1 MKGISTR
8 AVHSGQ
14 DPDPSFGDVIPPL
27 HLSST
32 FAQSSPGE
40 HKGFDYSRAGNPTRQ
55 RYETCLASLENGKHA
70 FAFSSGLA
78 AIDAVIRTL
87 SPGDQVVCSDDVYGG
102 TFRLFDRILKNQNIE
117 FTFADLTDHSKLEQT
132 LGARTKFIWLETPS
146 NPLLKVVDIQHLCEL
161 AKSRSI
167 RVAVDNT
174 FATPVFQRPLE
185 LGADIVMHS
194 VTKYING
201 HSDVIGGAV
210 VTNDQELAEQIGFLQ
225 FAAGA
230 VQAPFDCY
238 MAHRGVKTLA
248 VRMQQHQAS
257 AMKIAAHLEQHSK
270 VTRVLY
276 PGLASHPQH
285 ALASEQMDGYSGMLT
300 FFVKGDLDD
309 ANRVLK
315 KTRLFTLAESLGGVE
330 SLIEHPAIMTHASL
344 PVEVRKELGIED
356 TLIRL
361 SVGIEDSE
369 DLIEDLPGAGLAN
382 QTTGE
387 SESTR

>member
-1 MKGISTR
+1 MKGISTK
-8 AVHSGQ
+8 AVHAGQ
-14 DPDPSFGDVIPPL
+14 EPDPSFGDVIPPL

-55 RYETCLASLENGKHA
+55 RYETSLAALENGSHA
-70 FAFSSGLA
+70 FAFASGMA
-78 AIDAVIRTL
+78 AIDAIIRTL
-87 SPGDQVVCSDDVYGG
+87 SPGDQVICSDDVYGG
-102 TFRLFDRILKNQNIE
+102 TFRLFDRILRNQNIE
-117 FTFADLTDHSKLEQT
+117 FRFADLTDHSKLEQT
-132 LGARTKFIWLETPS
+132 IGAKTKFIWVETPS
-146 NPLLKVVDIQHLCEL
+146 NPLLKVVDIRHLCDI

-194 VTKYING
+194 VTKYLNG

-210 VTNDQELAEQIGFLQ
+210 ITNDSDLAEEIGFLQ

-238 MAHRGVKTLA
+238 LAHRGIKTLA
-248 VRMQQHQAS
+248 VRMQQHQAN
-257 AMKIAAHLEQHSK
+257 AMKIAEHLEGHPK
-270 VTRVLY
+270 VEKVLY

-285 ALASEQMDGYSGMLT
+285 ALASQQMDGYSGILT
-300 FFVKGDLDD
+300 FFVKGKLED
-309 ANRVLK
+309 AKRVLK

-344 PVEVRKELGIED
+344 PAAVRKELGIKD

-361 SVGIEDSE
+361 SAGIEDTE
-369 DLIEDLPGAGLAN
+369 DLIEDIDQALG
-382 QTTGE
+382 
-387 SESTR
+387 

>member
-1 MKGISTR
+1 MKGISTK
-8 AVHSGQ
+8 AIHVGQ
-14 DPDPSFGDVIPPL
+14 EPDPSFGDVIPPL

-55 RYETCLASLENGKHA
+55 RYETCLTALEGGTHA
-70 FAFSSGLA
+70 FAFASGLA

-87 SPGDQVVCSDDVYGG
+87 SPGDQVVCGDDVYGG
-102 TFRLFDRILKNQNIE
+102 TFRLFERILRNHNIE
-117 FTFADLTDHSKLEQT
+117 FRFADLTDHTKLEQT
-132 LGARTKFIWLETPS
+132 LGASTKFIWLETPT
-146 NPLLKVVDIQHLCEL
+146 NPLMKVVDIKHISSM

-185 LGADIVMHS
+185 LGADIVVHS

-210 VTNDQELAEQIGFLQ
+210 ITNNEELAEQVGFLQ

-230 VQAPFDCY
+230 VQSPFDCY
-238 MAHRGVKTLA
+238 MAHRGLKTLE
-248 VRMQQHQAS
+248 VRMQRHQSNAL
-257 AMKIAAHLEQHSK
+257 KIAEHLEAHPKIEK
-270 VTRVLY
+270 VLF
-276 PGLASHPQH
+276 PGLPSHPQH
-285 ALASEQMDGYSGMLT
+285 ALALEQMDGFSGMLS
-300 FFVKGDLDD
+300 FYLNGDLED
-309 ANRVLK
+309 AKRVLT
-315 KTRLFTLAESLGGVE
+315 KTKLFTLAESLGGVE

-344 PVEVRKELGIED
+344 PAEVRKELGIED

-361 SVGIEDSE
+361 SIGIENVE
-369 DLIEDLPGAGLAN
+369 DLIEDLDQALG
-382 QTTGE
+382 
-387 SESTR
+387 

>member
-8 AVHSGQ
+8 AVHAGQ
-14 DPDPSFGDVIPPL
+14 EPDPSFGDVIPPL

-40 HKGFDYSRAGNPTRQ
+40 HRGFDYSRAGNPTRQ

-87 SPGDQVVCSDDVYGG
+87 SPGDQVVCCDDVYGG
-102 TFRLFDRILKNQNIE
+102 TFRLFDRILKNQAIE
-117 FTFADLTDHSKLEQT
+117 FRFADLTDHSTLEQT
-132 LGARTKFIWLETPS
+132 LGAKTRFIWLETPT
-146 NPLLKVVDIQHLCEL
+146 NPLLKVVDIRHLCEV
-161 AKSRSI
+161 ARARGI

-174 FATPVFQRPLE
+174 FATPVFQRPLD
-185 LGADIVMHS
+185 LGADLVVHS
-194 VTKYING
+194 VTKYLNG

-210 VTNDQELAEQIGFLQ
+210 ITNDTDLAEQIGFIQ

-238 MAHRGVKTLA
+238 LAHRGIKTLD
-248 VRMQQHQAS
+248 VRMHRHQENAL
-257 AMKIAAHLEQHSK
+257 KIAAFLEQHDRVEK
-270 VTRVLY
+270 VLF
-276 PGLASHPQH
+276 PGLPSHPQH
-285 ALASEQMDGYSGMLT
+285 ELAKRQMDGFPGMLS
-300 FFVKGDLDD
+300 FYIKGDLDN
-309 ANRVLK
+309 AKSLLQG
-315 KTRLFTLAESLGGVE
+315 TRLFSLAESLGGVE

-344 PVEVRKELGIED
+344 PAEVRAQLGIED

-361 SVGIEDSE
+361 SIGIENAD
-369 DLIEDLPGAGLAN
+369 DLIADLDRSL
-382 QTTGE
+382 
-387 SESTR
+387 

>member
-55 RYETCLASLENGKHA
+55 RYETCLAALENGKHA

-132 LGARTKFIWLETPS
+132 IGARTKFIWLETPS
-146 NPLLKVVDIQHLCEL
+146 NPLLKVVDIKHLCEL

-210 VTNDQELAEQIGFLQ
+210 ITNDPELAEQVGFLQ

-230 VQAPFDCY
+230 IQAPFDCY

-257 AMKIAAHLEQHSK
+257 AMKIAAYLEQHSK
-270 VTRVLY
+270 VARVLY

-369 DLIEDLPGAGLAN
+369 DLIEDLEQALG
-382 QTTGE
+382 
-387 SESTR
+387 

>member
-1 MKGISTR
+1 MKGISTK
-8 AVHSGQ
+8 AVHAGQ
-14 DPDPSFGDVIPPL
+14 EPDPSFGDVIPPL

-55 RYETCLASLENGKHA
+55 RYETSLAALENGSYA
-70 FAFSSGLA
+70 FAFASGMA

-87 SPGDQVVCSDDVYGG
+87 SPGDQVICSDDVYGG
-102 TFRLFDRILKNQNIE
+102 TFRLFDRILRNQNIE
-117 FTFADLTDHSKLEQT
+117 FRFADLTDHSKLEQT
-132 LGARTKFIWLETPS
+132 IGAKTKFIWLETPS
-146 NPLLKVVDIQHLCEL
+146 NPLLKVVDIRHLCDI

-194 VTKYING
+194 VTKYLNG

-210 VTNDQELAEQIGFLQ
+210 ITNDSDLAEEIGFLQ

-238 MAHRGVKTLA
+238 LAHRGIKTLA
-248 VRMQQHQAS
+248 VRMQQHQAN
-257 AMKIAAHLEQHSK
+257 AMKIAEHLEGHPK
-270 VTRVLY
+270 VEKVLY

-285 ALASEQMDGYSGMLT
+285 ALASQQMDGYSGILT
-300 FFVKGDLDD
+300 FFVKGKLDD
-309 ANRVLK
+309 AKRVLK

-330 SLIEHPAIMTHASL
+330 SLIEHPATMTHASL
-344 PVEVRKELGIED
+344 PAAVRKELGIKD

-361 SVGIEDSE
+361 SAGIEDTE
-369 DLIEDLPGAGLAN
+369 DLIEDIDQALG
-382 QTTGE
+382 
-387 SESTR
+387 

>member
-1 MKGISTR
+1 MKGISTK
-8 AVHSGQ
+8 AIHVGQ
-14 DPDPSFGDVIPPL
+14 EPDPSFGDVIPPL

-55 RYETCLASLENGKHA
+55 RYETCLTALEGGTDA
-70 FAFSSGLA
+70 FAFASGLA

-87 SPGDQVVCSDDVYGG
+87 SPGDQVVCGDDVYGG
-102 TFRLFDRILKNQNIE
+102 TFRLFERILRNHNIE
-117 FTFADLTDHSKLEQT
+117 FRFADLTDHSKLEQT
-132 LGARTKFIWLETPS
+132 LGASTKFIWLETPT
-146 NPLLKVVDIQHLCEL
+146 NPLMKVVDIKHISAM

-185 LGADIVMHS
+185 LGADIVVHS

-210 VTNDQELAEQIGFLQ
+210 ITNNAELAEQIGFLQ

-230 VQAPFDCY
+230 VQSPFDCY
-238 MAHRGVKTLA
+238 MAHRGIKTLE
-248 VRMQQHQAS
+248 VRMLRHQSNAL
-257 AMKIAAHLEQHSK
+257 KIAEHLEAHPK
-270 VTRVLY
+270 VEKVLF
-276 PGLASHPQH
+276 PGLPSHPQH
-285 ALASEQMDGYSGMLT
+285 ALALEQMDGFSGMLS
-300 FFVKGDLDD
+300 FYLNGDLED
-309 ANRVLK
+309 AKRVLT
-315 KTRLFTLAESLGGVE
+315 KTKLFTLAESLGGVE

-344 PVEVRKELGIED
+344 PAEVRKELGIED

-361 SVGIEDSE
+361 SIGIENVE
-369 DLIEDLPGAGLAN
+369 DLIEDLDQALG
-382 QTTGE
+382 
-387 SESTR
+387 

>member
-14 DPDPSFGDVIPPL
+14 EPDPSFGDVIPPL
-27 HLSST
+27 HLSTT

-55 RYETCLASLENGKHA
+55 RYETCLASLESGTHA

-87 SPGDQVVCSDDVYGG
+87 SAGDQVVCCDDVYGG
-102 TFRLFDRILKNQNIE
+102 THRLFERILKNQNIE
-117 FTFADLTDHSKLEQT
+117 FRFADLTNHSILEQT
-132 LGARTKFIWLETPS
+132 IGAKTKFIWVETPT
-146 NPLLKVVDIQHLCEL
+146 NPLLKIVDLKHICDL

-174 FATPVFQRPLE
+174 FATPICQRPLE
-185 LGADIVMHS
+185 LGADVVMHS
-194 VTKYING
+194 VTKYLNG

-210 VTNDQELAEQIGFLQ
+210 ITNDSDLAEQIGFIQ

-238 MAHRGVKTLA
+238 LAHRGIKTLD
-248 VRMQQHQAS
+248 VRMQRHQAS
-257 AMKIAAHLEQHSK
+257 AMQIAEHLEDHNMVEK
-270 VTRVLY
+270 VLY
-276 PGLASHPQH
+276 PGLPSHPQH
-285 ALASEQMDGYSGMLT
+285 ALAAEQMDGFSGMVSFYL
-300 FFVKGDLDD
+300 KGDLDD
-309 ANRVLK
+309 AKRVLQR
-315 KTRLFTLAESLGGVE
+315 TRLFCLAESLGGVE

-344 PVEVRKELGIED
+344 PAEVRKDLGIED

-361 SVGIEDSE
+361 SVGIENAE
-369 DLIEDLPGAGLAN
+369 DLIEDLDQALG
-382 QTTGE
+382 
-387 SESTR
+387 

>member
-1 MKGISTR
+1 MKGLSTR

-14 DPDPSFGDVIPPL
+14 EPDPSFGDVIPPL

-117 FTFADLTDHSKLEQT
+117 FRFADLTDHSKLEQT
-132 LGARTKFIWLETPS
+132 IGARTKFIWLETPS
-146 NPLLKVVDIQHLCEL
+146 NPLLKVVDIKYLCEM

-174 FATPVFQRPLE
+174 FATPVFQRPLD

-201 HSDVIGGAV
+201 HSDVIGGAII
-210 VTNDQELAEQIGFLQ
+210 TNDEELAEQIGFLQ

-230 VQAPFDCY
+230 VQSPFDCY
-238 MAHRGVKTLA
+238 MAHRGIKTLV

-257 AMKIAAHLEQHSK
+257 AMKIAQHLEQHPK
-270 VTRVLY
+270 VHKVLY
-276 PGLASHPQH
+276 PGLPSHPQH
-285 ALASEQMDGYSGMLT
+285 TLASQQMDGYSGMLT
-300 FFVKGDLDD
+300 FFVKGNLDD
-309 ANRVLK
+309 AKRVLK

-344 PVEVRKELGIED
+344 PAEVRKELGIED

-361 SVGIEDSE
+361 SVGIEDSD
-369 DLIEDLPGAGLAN
+369 DLIEDLDQALG
-382 QTTGE
+382 
-387 SESTR
+387 

>member
-117 FTFADLTDHSKLEQT
+117 FMFADLTDHSKLEQT
-132 LGARTKFIWLETPS
+132 IGAKTKFIWLETPS
-146 NPLLKVVDIQHLCEL
+146 NPLLKVVDIKHLCEL

-210 VTNDQELAEQIGFLQ
+210 ITNDPELAEQIGFLQ

-285 ALASEQMDGYSGMLT
+285 ALASKQMDGYSGMLT
-300 FFVKGDLDD
+300 FFVKGNLDD
-309 ANRVLK
+309 AKRVLK

-344 PVEVRKELGIED
+344 PAEVRKELGIED

-361 SVGIEDSE
+361 SVGIEDTE
-369 DLIEDLPGAGLAN
+369 DLIEDLDQALG
-382 QTTGE
+382 
-387 SESTR
+387 

>member
-87 SPGDQVVCSDDVYGG
+87 SPGDQVICSDDVYGG

-117 FTFADLTDHSKLEQT
+117 FVFADLTDHSKLEQT
-132 LGARTKFIWLETPS
+132 IGARTKFIWLETPS
-146 NPLLKVVDIQHLCEL
+146 NPLLKVVDIKHLCEL

-210 VTNDQELAEQIGFLQ
+210 ITSDPELAEQIGFLQ

-238 MAHRGVKTLA
+238 MAHRGVKTLV

-257 AMKIAAHLEQHSK
+257 AMEIAAHLEQHSK

-344 PVEVRKELGIED
+344 PAEVRKELGIED

-361 SVGIEDSE
+361 SVGIEDTE
-369 DLIEDLPGAGLAN
+369 DLIEDLDQALG
-382 QTTGE
+382 
-387 SESTR
+387 

>member
-1 MKGISTR
+1 MKGISTK

-14 DPDPSFGDVIPPL
+14 EPDPSWGDVIPPL

-32 FAQSSPGE
+32 FAQSAPGV

-55 RYETCLASLENGKHA
+55 RYETCLAALENGKHA
-70 FAFSSGLA
+70 FAFASGLA

-102 TFRLFDRILKNQNIE
+102 TFRLFDRILKNQDIE
-117 FTFADLTDHSKLEQT
+117 FRFADLTDHSKLDQT
-132 LGARTKFIWLETPS
+132 IGASTKFIWLETPS
-146 NPLLKVVDIQHLCEL
+146 NPLLKVVDIKHVCDL
-161 AKSRSI
+161 AKERSI

-174 FATPVFQRPLE
+174 FATPVFQRPLD

-210 VTNDQELAEQIGFLQ
+210 VTNDDELAEQIGFLQ

-248 VRMQQHQAS
+248 VRMKQHQAS
-257 AMKIAAHLEQHSK
+257 ALKIAKHLEQHK
-270 VTRVLY
+270 QVDRVLY

-285 ALASEQMDGYSGMLT
+285 ELASRQMDGYSGMLT
-300 FFVKGDLDD
+300 FFVKGDLAD
-309 ANRVLK
+309 ASRVMQETK
-315 KTRLFTLAESLGGVE
+315 LFTLAESLGGVE

-344 PVEVRKELGIED
+344 PPEVRKDLGIED

-361 SVGIEDSE
+361 SVGIEDAD
-369 DLIEDLPGAGLAN
+369 DLIEDLDQALG
-382 QTTGE
+382 
-387 SESTR
+387 

>member
-1 MKGISTR
+1 MKGISTK
-8 AVHSGQ
+8 AVHAGQ
-14 DPDPSFGDVIPPL
+14 EPDPTWGDVIPPL

-32 FAQSSPGE
+32 FAQSAPGV

-55 RYETCLASLENGKHA
+55 RYETCLAALENGKHA
-70 FAFSSGLA
+70 FAFASGLA

-102 TFRLFDRILKNQNIE
+102 TFRLFDRILKNQDIE
-117 FTFADLTDHSKLEQT
+117 FRFADLTDHSQLEQT
-132 LGARTKFIWLETPS
+132 IGASTKFIWLETPS
-146 NPLLKVVDIQHLCEL
+146 NPLLKVVDIKHVCEL
-161 AKSRSI
+161 AKERSI

-174 FATPVFQRPLE
+174 FATPVFQRPLD

-210 VTNDQELAEQIGFLQ
+210 ITNDDELAEQVGFLQ

-248 VRMQQHQAS
+248 VRMKQHQAS
-257 AMKIAAHLEQHSK
+257 ALKIAKHLEQHK
-270 VTRVLY
+270 QVERVLY
-276 PGLASHPQH
+276 PGLSSHPQH
-285 ALASEQMDGYSGMLT
+285 ELASRQMDGYSGMLT
-300 FFVKGDLDD
+300 FFVKGDLAD
-309 ANRVLK
+309 ASRVMQETK
-315 KTRLFTLAESLGGVE
+315 LFTLAESLGGVE

-344 PVEVRKELGIED
+344 PAEVRKDLGIED
-356 TLIRL
+356 TLVRL
-361 SVGIEDSE
+361 SVGIEDAD
-369 DLIEDLPGAGLAN
+369 DLIEDLDQALG
-382 QTTGE
+382 
-387 SESTR
+387 

>member
-14 DPDPSFGDVIPPL
+14 EPDPSFGDVIPPL

-55 RYETCLASLENGKHA
+55 RYETCLASLESGTHA

-87 SPGDQVVCSDDVYGG
+87 NPGDQVVCCDDVYGG

-117 FTFADLTDHSKLEQT
+117 FRFADLTDHSILEQII
-132 LGARTKFIWLETPS
+132 GAKTKFIWVETPS
-146 NPLLKVVDIQHLCEL
+146 NPLLKIIDLRHICDL
-161 AKSRSI
+161 AKSKSI

-174 FATPVFQRPLE
+174 FATPICQRPLE

-194 VTKYING
+194 VTKYLNG

-210 VTNDQELAEQIGFLQ
+210 ITNDSDLAEQIGFIQ

-238 MAHRGVKTLA
+238 LAHRGIKTLD
-248 VRMQQHQAS
+248 VRMQRHQTS
-257 AMKIAAHLEQHSK
+257 AMKIAEHLEEHSRVEK
-270 VTRVLY
+270 VLY
-276 PGLASHPQH
+276 PGLPSHPQH
-285 ALASEQMDGYSGMLT
+285 ALAVEQMDGFSGMVSFYL
-300 FFVKGDLDD
+300 KGDLGD
-309 ANRVLK
+309 AKRVLQR
-315 KTRLFTLAESLGGVE
+315 TQLFTLAESLGGVE

-344 PVEVRKELGIED
+344 PAEVRRDLGIED

-361 SVGIEDSE
+361 SIGIENVE
-369 DLIEDLPGAGLAN
+369 DLIEDLDQALA
-382 QTTGE
+382 
-387 SESTR
+387 